1 LRTQTDTVSRET
13 LSRVVKLLKS
23 VDFGNP
29 TDKELAKLEKAH
41 DLLAAD
47 NINSEDL
54 NSSLKIFLTD
64 PDKSRSYI
72 YGPTYRGSNRG
83 LLNDLL
89 LLDTPYLAYRNGLY
103 RRL

>member
-1 LRTQTDTVSRET
+1 MISRKT
-13 LSRVVKLLKS
+13 LSRIVKLIKS

-29 TDKELAKLEKAH
+29 TDIELSKLEKTH

-47 NINSEDL
+47 NINSDDL
-54 NSSLKIFLTD
+54 NASLKIFLTD

-72 YGPTYRGSNRG
+72 YGPSYQGSNRG

-89 LLDTPYLAYRNGLY
+89 LLQSPYLAYSGGVY